1 VPAERTGGMTALYFL
16 AAPVGI
22 MLSVLVMG
30 VLGAY
35 SQQATG
41 NWNIALLGAHI
52 SGWGFVAAIGAALA
66 VIHTNAMNLYPST
79 VDLLVALNTMSRPR
93 RWEQPLATLGLG
105 VAGTALAIAGILS
118 HVQTLLNDA
127 GDVIIPF
134 TFVMLVDWFAVQHAA
149 TPAEEFF
156 EAPRDFRG
164 RWMVGALG
172 AVGVGFVLSYWGQH
186 FLPGWCYTTL
196 PLPVVGG
203 VIAAALY
210 ALLARLAIST
220 PEVVEVTEV
229 RATR

>member
-1 VPAERTGGMTALYFL
+1 MTARYFL

-93 RWEQPLATLGLG
+93 RWEQPLATLALG

-127 GDVIIPF
+127 GDIIIPF

-149 TPAEEFF
+149 APVEEFF
-156 EAPRDFRG
+156 ESPRGFRD
-164 RWMVGALG
+164 RWMVSAIG
-172 AVGVGFVLSYWGQH
+172 AVAVGFVLSYWGQH

-210 ALLARLAIST
+210 ALVAIRPGGAPT
-220 PEVVEVTEV
+220 PV
-229 RATR
+229 RGTAHRAHVAH